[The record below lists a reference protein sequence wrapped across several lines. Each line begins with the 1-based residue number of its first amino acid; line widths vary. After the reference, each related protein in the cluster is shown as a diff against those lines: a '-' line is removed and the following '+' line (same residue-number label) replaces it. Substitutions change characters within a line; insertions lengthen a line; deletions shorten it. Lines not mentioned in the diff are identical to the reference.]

1 MSNHINEILFAL
13 SDAQVEFVVGGGVV
27 KKKKPELKPSAGF
40 ERALALCTPEDFD
53 GHTEFHRLTPEQR
66 LEWLCQA
73 ATFVYEFKGKA
84 RLPGIPGSTGC

>member
-1 MSNHINEILFAL
+1 MKNRKTEI
-13 SDAQVEFVVGGGVV
+13 
-27 KKKKPELKPSAGF
+27 KPSPEF
-40 ERALALCTPEDFD
+40 ERDLAQCKPEDFD

-84 RLPGIPGSTGC
+84 DSMDAESN